1 MSDQKKSP
9 IRVALLIGTPLTEQ
23 NFERFGIP
31 YLSLYFEVIV
41 LDCLQWIGRDSN
53 SVKCNR
59 VNWGCYITIK
69 TESDFD
75 QAVKTYQPNF
85 AIDFIGQVVASG
97 FSIGKVQEILRKDK
111 VIFVVPQIGVLP
123 LTNLAK
129 RIIRF
134 LTGSPTI
141 KHGSAVELQD
151 TVTCKKKTQTWL
163 NSILAIKYKIN
174 YKLKQL
180 IENRKYLLN
189 ADIRLLAGNKALDFA
204 TKKASKIIW
213 IGLNDFHLFNKAKI
227 ENKRVY
233 EKGAFILFIDDALPF
248 ASDWNL
254 LNKQPPVT
262 PSKYYPVLR
271 NFFKKIELH
280 YGLPI
285 VIAGH
290 PNSKIDN
297 SYVANVGG
305 RPVYFDKTAA
315 LSLESNFVLIHGST
329 ATSFAVLA
337 RKPILFLTTR
347 ELDESVYG
355 LHVRAMANSLA
366 RPLIFM
372 DEPNNYEF
380 GSSLLDFKE
389 SKYRQYE
396 LNYLRSEHSNESA
409 AWQAFIK
416 EALQKSS

>member
-1 MSDQKKSP
+1 MSDQEKSP

-41 LDCLQWIGRDSN
+41 FDCLHWVGRDSN
-53 SVKCNR
+53 SVKCKR

-69 TESDFD
+69 NESDFD
-75 QAVKTYQPNF
+75 QAAKTYKPNF

-123 LTNLAK
+123 LTNLGK

-134 LTGSPTI
+134 LTVSPTI

-151 TVTCKKKTQTWL
+151 TVICKKKTQTWL

-180 IENRKYLLN
+180 IVYRKYLLN

-248 ASDWNL
+248 ASDWKL
-254 LNKQPPVT
+254 LKTQPPVT
-262 PSKYYPVLR
+262 PSRYYRALCD
-271 NFFKKIELH
+271 FFEKIELH

-297 SYVANVGG
+297 SYMANVGG
-305 RPVYFDKTAA
+305 RPVYFEKTAT

-337 RKPILFLTTR
+337 RKPTLFLTTR

-380 GSSLLDFKE
+380 GSSLLDFNE

-409 AWQAFIK
+409 PWQAFINYVQ
-416 EALQKSS
+416 ENY